1 MGITIPKI
9 SQKVG
14 EIMLKRILRLALA
27 LFVAVLVLAVGFIVT
42 LQIFEYRPADIETLE
57 VSENLGDIPTDR
69 VALETEIKILTFNTG
84 YASLSATEDFVMDGG
99 KKGRMD
105 SQEEVEANIL
115 GISQILTA
123 AAADV
128 YLLQEVDVDSDR
140 SYNTRQYDTYSDLL
154 GMPSTLGYNYR
165 CLFVPFPFQI
175 GQMMGAVDS
184 GIMTATGFFV
194 SSAERYQLPGSFS
207 WPLRLANLKRCMT
220 VTKLAI
226 SGSDKFLVIVNVH
239 LSAYDDGTMRI
250 HEMEALRDLALQE
263 YADGNYVVIGGD
275 FNQTFPDG
283 MIGDDY
289 KYPLKDPNYWEAF
302 EMDAQWVYDN
312 GWSFGVD
319 TGVDHPTCRLL
330 NQPYDSLHR
339 ENNQYYMI
347 DGFIVS
353 PNVEIVGSAQVINQD
368 FLYSDHNPV
377 TVTIILSED

>member
-1 MGITIPKI
+1 
-9 SQKVG
+9 
-14 EIMLKRILRLALA
+14 MLKRILRLFLA
-27 LFVAVLVLAVGFIVT
+27 LFVVVLVLAVGFVVT
-42 LQIFEYRPADIETLE
+42 LQIFEYRPADVETLD
-57 VSENLGDIPTDR
+57 VSGNLEDLPANR
-69 VALETEIKILTFNTG
+69 VTLETEIKFMTFNTG

-105 SQEEVEANIL
+105 SKAEVEANIL

-123 AAADV
+123 ASADI
-128 YLLQEVDVDSDR
+128 YLLQEVDVESDR
-140 SYNTRQYDTYSDLL
+140 SYNTRQYDAYTDLL

-175 GQMMGAVDS
+175 GQMMGNVDS
-184 GIMTATGFFV
+184 GIMTTTGFFV
-194 SSAERYQLPGSFS
+194 SSAERHQLPGSFS

-226 SGSDKFLVIVNVH
+226 SGSDKFLVVINVH

-250 HEMEALRDLALQE
+250 QEMQALRDLALQE

-283 MIGDDY
+283 MVGDDY
-289 KYPLKDPNYWEAF
+289 KYPLNDPNYWEAF

-319 TGVDHPTCRLL
+319 TAADHPTCRLL
-330 NQPYDSLHR
+330 NQPYDTLNR

-347 DGFIVS
+347 DGYIVS
-353 PNVEIVGSAQVINQD
+353 PNVEIVGSVQIVNQD

-377 TVTIILSED
+377 VMTVILSGD